1 MPVSA
6 STSPPA
12 PAVSVL
18 GRELVTLQ
26 LDYVLKLAADPG
38 EGGKLNLVRWFAF
51 LHFVLS
57 P

>member
-1 MPVSA
+1 MSVSV
-6 STSPPA
+6 STPPPA
-12 PAVSVL
+12 PAVCRV
-18 GRELVTLQ
+18 LVTLQ

-57 P
+57 S

>member
-38 EGGKLNLVRWFAF
+38 EGGKLDLVRWFAF

>member
-6 STSPPA
+6 STSPPR
-12 PAVSVL
+12 PCSVL
-18 GRELVTLQ
+18 GRVLVTLQ
-26 LDYVLKLAADPG
+26 LDYVLKLAADPE

-57 P
+57 S

>member
-38 EGGKLNLVRWFAF
+38 RGRRKVESGSVVCLFTF
-51 LHFVLS
+51 CT
-57 P
+57 